1 MIHDVKD
8 TDTHFIIDG
17 ASRTVKN
24 ESDVKSML
32 VQYDHN
38 SEQFSFKVPREFDN
52 HDLSLCNT
60 VRVHFIN
67 VDRTKR
73 MENKGFNTVTETLK
87 ICPDDDKY
95 VICSWLIPR
104 EATQLVGILCF
115 VIQFACIEND
125 KVLYSWNTAKYS
137 GVTIAEGINADEEVA
152 NEYTEILTQWEN
164 ELKANQI
171 TKIEQTTK
179 STEDDGV
186 NVWTATFGDGRTQ
199 DFQVRNG
206 SKGSTGLIGSIQTIQ
221 GYPLHFFVGTQ
232 EEYDELTPEQ
242 TQNLFAIITND
253 SMIDKLI
260 DGSFVVGKAKEAQ
273 TAITAKVAEKAKEA
287 QTSNSLAINDVI
299 EFNGLN
305 NDGTL
310 NVLLDDNVL
319 YLVKL
324 GSFTYMLF
332 VDATEATNRSTTSDS
347 YPFIQEHFTT
357 CISYYKNR
365 QEGYGTLTFHSVGKN
380 INSSTAD
387 LSIDPKSFEK
397 IRIFK
402 IASANI

>member
-73 MENKGFNTVTETLK
+73 MENKGFNTVTETLH
-87 ICPDDDKY
+87 ICPDDDNY

-115 VIQFACIEND
+115 VIQFACIEDD

-171 TKIEQTTK
+171 TKIEQTTV

-199 DFQVRNG
+199 DFKVKNG

-232 EEYDELTPEQ
+232 AEYDELKELTPEQ
-242 TQNLFAIITND
+242 TKNLFAIIT
-253 SMIDKLI
+253 
-260 DGSFVVGKAKEAQ
+260 
-273 TAITAKVAEKAKEA
+273 
-287 QTSNSLAINDVI
+287 
-299 EFNGLN
+299 
-305 NDGTL
+305 
-310 NVLLDDNVL
+310 DD
-319 YLVKL
+319 
-324 GSFTYMLF
+324 
-332 VDATEATNRSTTSDS
+332 TEANDLKALKKSVALSIDNARTHALDGKNIFELSVIHKNGYSTSKTSPIFYKKVDVVCS
-347 YPFIQEHFTT
+347 GSIGSSN
-357 CISYYKNR
+357 ISIPDIPDILDKGNVTITVECER
-365 QEGYGTLTFHSVGKN
+365 NTQGSITVNIEDIFGITHSGTLTLIPAF
-380 INSSTAD
+380 
-387 LSIDPKSFEK
+387 
-397 IRIFK
+397 
-402 IASANI
+402 